1 MREDAY
7 FDLRRNEHSFRLGAD
22 AGPNTFK
29 NVFDGNGQSL
39 LITLSLICASLF
51 LGGCDAAG
59 NIGLSGEAKSVSKTG
74 MIAVNQLFVAG
85 LSKERASVICLNDC
99 HGAISTAWGGLY
111 IKDFIDRGRTR
122 KAYLQAEA

>member
-1 MREDAY
+1 MREDAD
-7 FDLRRNEHSFRLGAD
+7 FDLSRNERSFRKDAD
-22 AGPNTFK
+22 AGPNAFK

-59 NIGLSGEAKSVSKTG
+59 NIGLSREASSVSEAG
-74 MIAVNQLFVAG
+74 MFAVNQLFVAG
-85 LSKERASVICLNDC
+85 ISKERASVICLTDF

-111 IKDFIDRGRTR
+111 IKDFVDRGMT
-122 KAYLQAEA
+122 KQVYLQAET